1 MAQLPEPI
9 EQLKDAPLRF
19 LETEQFQEMLS
30 TYQKLKPLEK
40 DHPRKFKNQM
50 NTYDFADIY
59 PLLDSYL
66 QTHDLATAEAVS
78 AAVPEPKAAADTL
91 PALDRTHWPEMPVT
105 PTAMSLYA
113 LPCSDKLSHPDWH
126 RLWINT
132 ALLSGAFVGTLLV
145 LECLPEGAT
154 NWNRDEI
161 QSVPLFTRWYNHVIR
176 DGPEWDGDKIIF
188 NYVLHPYAGAVY
200 FMAARSCGFNYV
212 QSMVYSTL
220 VSTIGWEF
228 GIEAFMERPSLQD
241 LFITPLVGS
250 LIGEA
255 FYRVKRH
262 IVERDYTLAGS
273 RLLGNVV
280 CFLVDPV
287 NEFLDLFRGSPT
299 RRLAR
304 NRAAIS
310 SSLTPSTLSGA
321 PGFTLAV
328 TF

>member
-1 MAQLPEPI
+1 MVSLIVIFVP
-9 EQLKDAPLRF
+9 RF
-19 LETEQFQEMLS
+19 MNCTQDMRLLS
-30 TYQKLKPLEK
+30 TILISISILAAMPAASAQ
-40 DHPRKFKNQM
+40 DTQAAAVA
-50 NTYDFADIY
+50 ADTIAADTQAS
-59 PLLDSYL
+59 PS
-66 QTHDLATAEAVS
+66 EAVS
-78 AAVPEPKAAADTL
+78 AAVAVPTAAGDTL
-91 PALDRTHWPEMPVT
+91 PALDLTHWPELPVT
-105 PTAMSLYA
+105 PTTMSLYA
-113 LPCSDKLSHPDWH
+113 LPYSDKLSHPDWH

-161 QSVPLFTRWYNHVIR
+161 QSVPLYTRWYNHVIR

-212 QSMVYSTL
+212 QSLVYSTL

-228 GIEAFMERPSLQD
+228 GIEAFMERPSIQD
-241 LFITPLVGS
+241 LFITPIVGS